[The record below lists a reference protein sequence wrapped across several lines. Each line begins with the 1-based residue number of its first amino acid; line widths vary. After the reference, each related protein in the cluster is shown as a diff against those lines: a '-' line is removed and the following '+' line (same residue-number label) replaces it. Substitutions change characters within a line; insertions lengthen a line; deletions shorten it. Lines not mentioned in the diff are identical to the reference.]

1 MTPPQPSRR
10 HRATYTNGR
19 NADVSPLEFFV
30 RGSLVVRLVL
40 LLACGGLLL
49 LAPASAFAQTEGE
62 EARVSE
68 VARELSRLE
77 AEGDFDALYDRLH
90 PDVREVVPRAAVVGW
105 YEAQFAASRTA
116 ELTVSDVAFGPWT
129 WPVTGKTYARTAAVS
144 FVQPYWVDDERS
156 EVAGVVHLVEED
168 GEWRWFWGTSRASV
182 NAQIALHAPDEL
194 EPTFAD
200 PTAAERVL
208 AFPDPLHAHVDAFW
222 EGQFDAA
229 GRRYNPPDGVVAVE
243 EPILTACGRADPA
256 TEAAFYCLLDET
268 IYYSGEFRR
277 VVEAQVGDF
286 GWVVVVAHEWGHHI
300 QDQLGI
306 DLGGV
311 PDQAGDPTS
320 LELEQQADCMAGAY
334 TRSADAVG
342 WLAPGDVEEALRI
355 TDLAGDPVGTPYDD
369 PYAHGTGAQRV
380 SAFLEGYE
388 AGLDACE
395 FEL

>member
-1 MTPPQPSRR
+1 M
-10 HRATYTNGR
+10 
-19 NADVSPLEFFV
+19 

-168 GEWRWFWGTSRASV
+168 GEWGWFWGTSRASV

-194 EPTFAD
+194 EPAFAD

-320 LELEQQADCMAGAY
+320 LELEQQADCLAGVY

-395 FEL
+395 LDL